1 MRGVGR
7 LWMRAAAPG
16 SPRLLPVS
24 TQSPRPEPRDDD
36 GRVLLSQATVG
47 DLEEEYV
54 LDALRSG
61 WVAPLGPHV
70 DAFEAEMA
78 QRCGVGHALALSSG
92 TAALHLAL
100 EGVGA
105 VPGRAVVLSS
115 LTFAATVNAVAYT
128 GATPVLVD
136 ARPGDG
142 NLDPLLLDDALGTL
156 RREGVDVAAVLPVDL
171 FGRVC
176 DYDVIDEVV
185 ATHSGE
191 QRIPV
196 IADAA
201 ESVGASFKGRA
212 AGSFGVAAAQSF
224 NGNKIM
230 TTSGGGMLLSDDGEL
245 VARARYLSTQ
255 ARQPVPWYEH
265 TETGYNYRLSNLLA
279 ALGRAQLAR
288 LDELIARRRAI
299 RDLYAAGLAD
309 LPGIRFLG
317 REEGRGD
324 EEDNCWLTGIVVDPA
339 VHATSADEIVAAMNA
354 TGIEVRHIW
363 KPMHRQPVLAGARA
377 FVSGAADALFA
388 QGVTLP
394 SGAGLRDTDIERV
407 VAKLREHLGR

>member
-1 MRGVGR
+1 M
-7 LWMRAAAPG
+7 
-16 SPRLLPVS
+16 S
-24 TQSPRPEPRDDD
+24 TPPPRPDARDDD
-36 GRVLLSQATVG
+36 GRILLSQATVG

-78 QRCGVGHALALSSG
+78 RRCGVEHALALSSG

-105 VPGRAVVLSS
+105 GPGRAVVLSS
-115 LTFAATVNAVAYT
+115 MTFAATANAVAYT

-136 ARPGDG
+136 ARPGDA
-142 NLDPLLLDDALGTL
+142 NMDPHLLDEALGTL
-156 RREGVDVAAVLPVDL
+156 LGEGVDVAAILPVDL

-176 DYDVIDEVV
+176 DYALIDEVV
-185 ATHSGE
+185 AAHGGE

-201 ESVGASFKGRA
+201 ESVGASFRGRPS
-212 AGSFGVAAAQSF
+212 GSFGLAAAQSF

-230 TTSGGGMLLSDDGEL
+230 TTSGGGMLLSDDGDL

-288 LDELIARRRAI
+288 LDDFIARRRAI
-299 RDLYAAGLAD
+299 RDLYAAALAD

-317 REEGRGD
+317 REEDRGD

-339 VHATSADEIVAAMNA
+339 VHATNADEIVAALNA
-354 TGIEVRHIW
+354 TGIEVRHVW

-377 FVSGAADALFA
+377 FVSGVADDLFA
-388 QGVTLP
+388 HGVTLP
-394 SGAGLRDTDIERV
+394 SGAGLRDTDIDRV
-407 VAKLREHLGR
+407 VAALRTHLGR